1 MIDITERFVL
11 ENAVK
16 EREKKYRTIFTT
28 GRDALFLIDPKTGAI
43 LDVNDAACN
52 LYGYSLEELKK
63 LSNTDLS
70 FEPAATK
77 IATINLEERIE
88 LRYHKKKDGKVFPVD
103 ISSTLLMMDE
113 KEVILAAIRDITDH
127 QAAEDALKESEG
139 RFKSLFERHSANM
152 FLIDPESG

>member
-1 MIDITERFVL
+1 M
-11 ENAVK
+11 
-16 EREKKYRTIFTT
+16 
-28 GRDALFLIDPKTGAI
+28 
-43 LDVNDAACN
+43 
-52 LYGYSLEELKK
+52 
-63 LSNTDLS
+63 SNTDLS